1 MNPTYNYQEQQKR
14 YSKPR
19 PRIIPPRARA
29 PRPIRRTIQP
39 RQEGNGYAYPKE
51 YKPVPVEKQN
61 AGDILDSTQVW
72 TPTLPPLDVG
82 VFIQDVMNEPRFR
95 DNFRRGI

>member
-1 MNPTYNYQEQQKR
+1 MKTRFIPARQRVQSRVQQ
-14 YSKPR
+14 
-19 PRIIPPRARA
+19 RIQRTA
-29 PRPIRRTIQP
+29 PQP
-39 RQEGNGYAYPKE
+39 RSQYAYPRE

-82 VFIQDVMNEPRFR
+82 VFIQDVMNEPRFK